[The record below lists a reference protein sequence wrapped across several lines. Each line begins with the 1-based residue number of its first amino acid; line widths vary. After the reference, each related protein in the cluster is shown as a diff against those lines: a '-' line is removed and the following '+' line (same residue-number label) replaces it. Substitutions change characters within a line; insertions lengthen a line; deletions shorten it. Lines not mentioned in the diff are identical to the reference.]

1 MKKYTVNT
9 SMLSLLEG
17 CSFFV
22 KGKGAEPL
30 PYSHA
35 EEGKLGNKFFYK
47 ISGSES
53 KQINTIH
60 ELLISSLFERLPVN
74 QSATAYLKGKSYL
87 DFLEPHRNNYY
98 FLRTDLKN
106 FFHFIDKEMVV
117 EALRHHVSEEPV
129 TTEYSQSSLE
139 LVSRLVTLTLPKN
152 SKNLEF
158 AGQSILPI
166 GFKTSPV
173 VSNVVFRKFDILIE
187 KFCAQHDILY
197 TRYADDMLFSASDIR
212 TSKYKEKDIF
222 SVLRNPKVKEK
233 KPFLHSRRFLEQ
245 ISFIV
250 NLGGFKINNKKTHM
264 SKGNFTIN
272 GYTISGT
279 NYPYTSG
286 TIRVSNKKTKII
298 CKLLHECKINVDDGD
313 ILKTVFNYR
322 ETKARLPYKSS
333 KKFMNTYHAT
343 QLNNKLMGYRSYL
356 ISLLKF
362 NETYRCMDSTFI
374 NKCISLVCELDS
386 IINRRI
392 NMQ

>member
-1 MKKYTVNT
+1 M
-9 SMLSLLEG
+9 
-17 CSFFV
+17 
-22 KGKGAEPL
+22 
-30 PYSHA
+30 
-35 EEGKLGNKFFYK
+35 EEGKLGNKFIYK
-47 ISGSES
+47 VSGSES
-53 KQINTIH
+53 TEINTIH
-60 ELLISSLFERLPVN
+60 ELLIYSLFERLPVN

-87 DFLEPHRNNYY
+87 DFLEPHRNSYY
-98 FLRTDLKN
+98 FLRIDLKN

-117 EALRHHVSEEPV
+117 EALRHHVSEEPI

-139 LVSRLVTLTLPKN
+139 LVSRLVTLTLPKS

-187 KFCAQHDILY
+187 KFCAENDILY
-197 TRYADDMLFSASDIR
+197 TRYADDMLFSTSDIR
-212 TSKYKEKDIF
+212 TSKYKEQNIF
-222 SVLRNPKVKEK
+222 SVLRNPRVKEK
-233 KPFLHSRRFLEQ
+233 KPFLHSRRFIEQ

-250 NLGGFKINNKKTHM
+250 NLGGFKINSKKTLM

-286 TIRVSNKKTKII
+286 TIRISNKKTKII
-298 CKLLHECKINVDDGD
+298 CKLLHECKIKVDDGD

-322 ETKARLPYKSS
+322 EAKVKLPYKSS
-333 KKFMNTYHAT
+333 KKFMNTYHTT

-362 NETYRCMDSTFI
+362 NESYRCMDSVFI
-374 NKCISLVCELDS
+374 NKCTNLVGELDS
-386 IINRRI
+386 IINRRL
-392 NMQ
+392 NKQ